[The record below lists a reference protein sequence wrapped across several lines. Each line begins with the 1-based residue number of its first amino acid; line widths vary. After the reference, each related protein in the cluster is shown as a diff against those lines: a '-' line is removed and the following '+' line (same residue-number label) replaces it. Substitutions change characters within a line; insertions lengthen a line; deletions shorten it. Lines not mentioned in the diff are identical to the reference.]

1 MPICPN
7 CAYPVADG
15 VVRCP
20 ECGTAIEPAAA
31 PGLSSSGAQ
40 RTPARARPVPGLA
53 VSKPTS
59 PTSFVFPKKCCSCR
73 FPATVTRPITA
84 SGRKDASTLIEV
96 TVEVPLCQRCADK
109 WAHAETKDVIVGAVI
124 GAVLGGLAR
133 AAEGARLGG
142 VVATAAVL
150 GVIGGGVGLV
160 WGHRTGAPAELI
172 GAHLCPSAGRDSGW
186 YVHFRNPAYQS
197 DFDEVNRVNR
207 PPD

>member
-1 MPICPN
+1 
-7 CAYPVADG
+7 
-15 VVRCP
+15 
-20 ECGTAIEPAAA
+20 
-31 PGLSSSGAQ
+31 
-40 RTPARARPVPGLA
+40 
-53 VSKPTS
+53 
-59 PTSFVFPKKCCSCR
+59 
-73 FPATVTRPITA
+73 VTRPITA